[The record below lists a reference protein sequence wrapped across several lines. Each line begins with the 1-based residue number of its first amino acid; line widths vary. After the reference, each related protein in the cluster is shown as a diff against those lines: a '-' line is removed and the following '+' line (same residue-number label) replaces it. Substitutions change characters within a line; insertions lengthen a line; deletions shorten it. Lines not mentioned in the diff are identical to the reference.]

1 MEDLKLSIP
10 ASDLPAPGEIVER
23 VLNGFHILIESTAAP
38 TEELGAPTPDEVRAY
53 DGPLSWHEVVD
64 VKGATRTHAALV
76 RFFPASGR
84 SRVNRYTLCS
94 RTDSREVTGRRRDQ
108 QLATVTCAQCRRRL
122 EDAGEL

>member
-53 DGPLSWHEVVD
+53 DGPLSWHRWW
-64 VKGATRTHAALV
+64 T
-76 RFFPASGR
+76 
-84 SRVNRYTLCS
+84 SRVRPVPTPRWSDSS
-94 RTDSREVTGRRRDQ
+94 RPADDPGS
-108 QLATVTCAQCRRRL
+108 TVTRSARARTRARSPA
-122 EDAGEL
+122 DAVTSSWPP